1 LYFINLTNQYIKQ
14 IKIQI
19 IMPHRK
25 RTFLTLI
32 DVLVSAGAAV
42 IIFAAW
48 AKLTHQS
55 YADTMLTV
63 GMWTETA
70 IFLVYAGIEWVK
82 PKRHEEDL
90 QPGDVDEVA
99 VVAGNPAL
107 QSMDQMLI
115 EADITPVNLKR
126 LGDNF
131 QKLGTTVS
139 NMGEVG
145 DVVKS
150 TGDFSAKTKEA
161 TSALGMMKDAYVNS
175 AKTMSNFNNAAD
187 SAKGFQEQ
195 VQVLTKNLGSLNTI
209 YELELNESNNHLKSL
224 NSFYGQMAQA
234 SQVMMATV
242 DDAKSAKEQIGTLAA
257 NLGKLNQ
264 VYGNMLSA
272 MQGRQ

>member
-1 LYFINLTNQYIKQ
+1 MTQQ
-14 IKIQI
+14 
-19 IMPHRK
+19 PK
-25 RTFLTLI
+25 RNFLTLV

-42 IIFAAW
+42 VIFAAW

-55 YADTMLTV
+55 YADTMLTI

-70 IFLVYAGIEWVK
+70 IFLVYACIEWVRPQAHPK
-82 PKRHEEDL
+82 PTSVKEEKPAL
-90 QPGDVDEVA
+90 A
-99 VVAGNPAL
+99 VAGNPAL
-107 QSMDQMLI
+107 QSMDKMLM
-115 EADITPVNLKR
+115 EADITPANMKR

-139 NMGEVG
+139 QLGEVG

-150 TGDFSAKTKEA
+150 TTDFSAKTKEA
-161 TSALGMMKDAYVNS
+161 NNALGLMKDAFVNS
-175 AKTMSNFNNAAD
+175 ANTMSNFNSAAD
-187 SAKGFQEQ
+187 SAKGFHDQ

-209 YELELNESNNHLKSL
+209 YELELNESNNHLKTL
-224 NSFYGQMAQA
+224 NNFYGKMAKA
-234 SQVMMATV
+234 SEVMVSTV
-242 DDAKSAKEQIGTLAA
+242 EDAQSTKEQISVLAN